1 MISDE
6 KSVTTAPA
14 ADTPI
19 TPYKLFIAAA
29 VLYII
34 SDIISL
40 WIFNLIEF
48 YSWPITKY
56 VALIIDIVALAELA
70 GYSKMYK
77 KPLVLAVVSF
87 PLMMPVPFLGI
98 LTMPFMGVIN
108 RMQQDTV
115 ELWGI
120 VAIAVICTAS
130 AITFSLVA
138 KLTTKANAE
147 LIEGDIDPKERGWR
161 KFGRW
166 YFPFLLIAELVP
178 PIMIASAAFEKMT
191 GMEEFIL
198 AFILLSVPANVIAR
212 IIMLFF
218 HFVLI
223 MLCLETITFIKEAAE
238 ETITSASDEKDSDDE
253 ADTQI

>member
-1 MISDE
+1 MISDK

-40 WIFNLIEF
+40 WIFNLIDS

-56 VALIIDIVALAELA
+56 VAVIIDIVALAELA

-98 LTMPFMGVIN
+98 LTMPFMGVIG

-120 VAIAVICTAS
+120 AAIAVICTAS

-161 KFGRW
+161 KFGRR

-178 PIMIASAAFEKMT
+178 PIMIASATFEKMT

-198 AFILLSVPANVIAR
+198 PFILSVPANVIAR

-223 MLCLETITFIKEAAE
+223 MLCLETLTFIKEAAE
-238 ETITSASDEKDSDDE
+238 GTNTSASDEKDTDDE